1 MSKVYLYRMGVVW
14 GWTGGPWRGEANGEA
29 IVYTANPVHLWRHA
43 HWVRGLDLWDPG
55 SVQVS
60 ALECAHIPWERSV
73 DEQVV
78 LGGCMASNGVI
89 SSKFWAVPGVTEVIR
104 VGFAVSRSLFL
115 SIIADPLVVRESI
128 ITRPRAPCFLTE
140 TKCSIHILSC
150 VNHPD
155 TPDCRTRL
163 HKLGIVI

>member
-60 ALECAHIPWERSV
+60 ALECAHIHGSGLWMNKWSWGDV
-73 DEQVV
+73 
-78 LGGCMASNGVI
+78 
-89 SSKFWAVPGVTEVIR
+89 WR
-104 VGFAVSRSLFL
+104 VMGSYLANSGLFL
-115 SIIADPLVVRESI
+115 E
-128 ITRPRAPCFLTE
+128 
-140 TKCSIHILSC
+140 
-150 VNHPD
+150 
-155 TPDCRTRL
+155 
-163 HKLGIVI
+163 